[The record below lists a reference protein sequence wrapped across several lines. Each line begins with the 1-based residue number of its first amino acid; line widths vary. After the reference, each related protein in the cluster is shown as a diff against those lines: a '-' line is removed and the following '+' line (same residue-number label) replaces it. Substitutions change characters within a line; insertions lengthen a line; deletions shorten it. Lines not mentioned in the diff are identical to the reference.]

1 MDADK
6 VDKILFSDGYGKAV
20 KSDFA
25 ILCGTAPEYAGLR
38 AAIAASFYGKGGTC
52 KIIASGAAVTS
63 SVTECSALKT
73 ELIKRGVPEE
83 AIIEEPR
90 AYDTIQNMTCALTE
104 ICKRTDIMQVESVT
118 VITEP
123 FHMKRALL
131 LAQILLP
138 DFIKVYGYTE
148 GVDRQRGQWKGDE
161 RLFNCVQN
169 EIVILKQ
176 LAAKGRAE
184 EIDI

>member
-1 MDADK
+1 MDFEK
-6 VDKILFSDGYGKAV
+6 VDKLLFTDGYGNVV

-25 ILCGTAPEYAGLR
+25 ILCGTAPEYAGAR
-38 AAIAASFYGKGGTC
+38 AAIAASFYKKGGTR
-52 KIIASGAAVTS
+52 KIIASGAAVSTD
-63 SVTECSALKT
+63 VPECAALKR
-73 ELIKRGVPEE
+73 ELIARGVPEE